1 MSFNELGY
9 HPFQPP
15 KLFPAPVLGVNEELN
30 PFNGT
35 PPPTDRGSKVLQFC
49 LCDFSSILKVQ
60 AILRTTSAILN
71 YVNLIILTYSLQ
83 AQNSTSTAN
92 DDSDYSF
99 LSKFFS
105 PFFFFF
111 WKQTISQPSV
121 LPFWQLW
128 FIQPDITDFC
138 IWMMNQGVGWP
149 NLFHWG
155 I

>member
-35 PPPTDRGSKVLQFC
+35 PPPTDLGSKVLQFC

-111 WKQTISQPSV
+111 ENKPSHSLLYYHFGSYDLYNQTSQTFAS
-121 LPFWQLW
+121 
-128 FIQPDITDFC
+128 
-138 IWMMNQGVGWP
+138 G
-149 NLFHWG
+149 
-155 I
+155 